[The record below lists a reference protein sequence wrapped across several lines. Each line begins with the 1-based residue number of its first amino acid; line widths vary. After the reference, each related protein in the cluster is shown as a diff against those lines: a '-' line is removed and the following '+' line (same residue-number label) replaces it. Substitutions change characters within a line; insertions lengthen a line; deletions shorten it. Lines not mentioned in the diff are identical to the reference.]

1 MLKRMDHSAYPK
13 GLRSKTAWELRFIIK
28 DAGEAQ
34 RANPDN
40 PNNGYYADEV
50 SYAGMELRR
59 RGLGIGLS

>member
-1 MLKRMDHSAYPK
+1 MLKRMDHNAYPK
-13 GLRSKTAWELRFIIK
+13 SLRGKTLAELYFILK

-40 PNNGYYADEV
+40 PNVGYYADEV

-59 RGLGIGLS
+59 RGVR